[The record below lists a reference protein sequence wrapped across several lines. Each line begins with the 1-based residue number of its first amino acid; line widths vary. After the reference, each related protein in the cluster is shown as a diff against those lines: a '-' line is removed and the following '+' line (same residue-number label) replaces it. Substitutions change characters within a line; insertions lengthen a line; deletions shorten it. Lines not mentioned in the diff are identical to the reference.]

1 MKSTSELRSFLVS
14 QMEGVANGDIGADV
28 AKGVTNIAQQIYN
41 TLLIEVKMAKARADL
56 GEDAITPVRFDD

>member
-1 MKSTSELRSFLVS
+1 MKSSGELRSFLVG
-14 QMEGVANGDIGADV
+14 QMEGVASGDIGADT

-56 GEDAITPVRFDD
+56 GDEAILPVKFDD